1 MTFYTNL
8 KSDLYKFFRTPLWL
22 IHLVIPVIGIV
33 LFIWYYSFSQ
43 WDEMNKLSGYIQTL
57 SVTFTVLIGII
68 TSVLAETEQKAGEF
82 QSLLVTANSKCVSH
96 ISKLILLVLF
106 GFASSLLA
114 LAGFGVCF
122 LRMGYTTFHLLFYVK
137 TAVLLLMSVLPLYLL
152 QYVVSF
158 LFGKGFSIGLGI
170 VGGLISALLL
180 TGLGDGIWWYL
191 PWGIAARFSESL
203 LMSSLS
209 NIDFLQ
215 YNGIIQSM
223 TFILLFTLAFIALLL
238 LRFNKWEG
246 RKAED

>member
-1 MTFYTNL
+1 MSFYSNL
-8 KSDLYKFFRTPLWL
+8 KSDLYKLFHTPLWL
-22 IHLVIPVIGIV
+22 IHLVIPVIGIA

-43 WDEMNKLSGYIQTL
+43 WDEMNKLSGYIQAL
-57 SVTFTVLIGII
+57 SITFTVLIGII
-68 TSVLAETEQKAGEF
+68 TSVLAETEQKAGDF
-82 QSLLVTANSKCVSH
+82 QSLLVTVNSKCVSH

-122 LRMGYTTFHLLFYVK
+122 MSRGYITFNLLFYVK
-137 TAVLLLMSVLPLYLL
+137 AAILLVMSVLPLYLL
-152 QYVVSF
+152 HYIVSF

-191 PWGIAARFSESL
+191 PWGIAARFSGNL
-203 LMSSLS
+203 LLSSLAD
-209 NIDFLQ
+209 IDFLQ
-215 YNGIIQSM
+215 YNGIIQSVI
-223 TFILLFTLAFIALLL
+223 FILLFTLVFNALLIL
-238 LRFNKWEG
+238 LFNKWEG

>member
-8 KSDLYKFFRTPLWL
+8 KSDFYKVFHTPLWL
-22 IHLVIPVIGIV
+22 IHLVIPVLGIV
-33 LFIWYYSFSQ
+33 LFVWYYSFSQ

-82 QSLLVTANSKCVSH
+82 QSLLVTANSKYVSH

-137 TAVLLLMSVLPLYLL
+137 TAILLLMSVLPLYLL
-152 QYVVSF
+152 QYIVSF

-203 LMSSLS
+203 LMSSLV

-215 YNGIIQSM
+215 YNGIIQSV
-223 TFILLFTLAFIALLL
+223 TFILLFSLAFNALLIL
-238 LRFNKWEG
+238 LFNKWEG
-246 RKAED
+246 RKSED

>member
-1 MTFYTNL
+1 MPFYTNL
-8 KSDLYKFFRTPLWL
+8 KSDLYKVFHTPLWL

-33 LFIWYYSFSQ
+33 LFIWYYSFSL

-82 QSLLVTANSKCVSH
+82 QSLLVAANSKYVTH

-106 GFASSLLA
+106 GFSSALLA
-114 LAGFGVCF
+114 LVGFGMCF
-122 LRMGYTTFHLLFYVK
+122 MSMGYTTFNLLFYVK
-137 TAVLLLMSVLPLYLL
+137 TAILLIMSVIPIYLL
-152 QYVVSF
+152 QYIVSF

-170 VGGLISALLL
+170 VGGLICALLL

-191 PWGIAARFSESL
+191 PWGITARFSESL

-209 NIDFLQ
+209 NIKFLQ
-215 YNGIIQSM
+215 YNGIIQSVI
-223 TFILLFTLAFIALLL
+223 FILLFSLAFIALLIL
-238 LRFNKWEG
+238 KFNKWEG
-246 RKAED
+246 RKSED